1 MSQTV
6 AQKSKKKHLLITGA
20 TSKVEIT
27 RGVKSVGELLAETHI
42 GEKWFNGQQFL
53 WNDEESTS

>member
-6 AQKSKKKHLLITGA
+6 AQKSKKKHLLINGA
-20 TSKVEIT
+20 ISKVEIT

-42 GEKWFNGQQFL
+42 GQK
-53 WNDEESTS
+53 